1 LLDLAIIIIY
11 FLGMIAIGIHAYR
24 KKESSTQNGFFVANR
39 SGSALFIIGSLC
51 ATIIGASVTLGMA
64 GRGYRMG
71 LPGAWWLLVGSVGL
85 FILAFFFARTVRR
98 FGLYTLP
105 ELVEKQY
112 NSKTAGLVASILIV
126 VAWLAVI
133 AAQIIAAGKI
143 LSILLPNV
151 DLSLIMIISALVLIL
166 YTFLGGQ
173 YSVIRTD
180 LVQFIIIIVGTL
192 ACLGLV
198 LDRAGGFSGLHA
210 NLPSDYF
217 SFPVSARFAWPQLV
231 TLLILTGSTYVVG
244 PDMYS
249 RLFCARNEKVARAS
263 ALSAALITIPFAFI
277 IVLIGMGA
285 MALFPDIASQ
295 HPNLSF
301 VQASE
306 MAFPTVI
313 KEVLPIGVS
322 GLVIAALLAAMMS
335 SADTCLITTST
346 ILSADIYKRASP
358 HASERKVL
366 IISKL
371 GVILIGAV
379 SLIVALKA
387 GGIINTLLLA
397 YTVFTSGVVLPV
409 VAGFFKDTLKV
420 NSIGAVAAIIGGG
433 GTALAVRQ
441 LLHLQSDPLNP
452 KNLIGF
458 GVCAVLLFGV
468 SWITRIVIN
477 RRERGAS

>member
-1 LLDLAIIIIY
+1 
-11 FLGMIAIGIHAYR
+11 MIAVGIYVFR
-24 KKESSTQNGFFVANR
+24 KKEASTISGFFVAGR
-39 SGSALFIIGSLC
+39 RGSAIFIVGSLC

-64 GRGYRMG
+64 GMGYVRG
-71 LPGAWWLLVGSVGL
+71 LTGAWWLLVGSIGL
-85 FILAFFFARTVRR
+85 LILGFFFARLVRR

-112 NSKTAGLVASILIV
+112 GKTAGVVASILIA

-143 LSILLPNV
+143 LSILMPSVNT
-151 DLSLIMIISALVLIL
+151 SLVMVVSAFVLTL

-180 LVQFIIIIVGTL
+180 LIQLIIIIVGVIV
-192 ACLGLV
+192 CLV
-198 LDRAGGFSGLHA
+198 LVLSHVGGFSGLHA
-210 NLPSDYF
+210 SLPSDYF
-217 SFPVSARFAWPQLV
+217 SFPVSIQFGWPQLI
-231 TLLILTGSTYVVG
+231 TLLILTGATYVVG

-249 RLFCARNEKVARAS
+249 RLFCARDEKVAKS
-263 ALSAALITIPFAFI
+263 STLSAALITIPMAFI

-285 MALFPDIASQ
+285 KVLFPDIASEQ
-295 HPNLSF
+295 
-301 VQASE
+301 
-306 MAFPTVI
+306 AFPMVI
-313 KEVLPIGVS
+313 KEILPIGVS

-346 ILSADIYKRASP
+346 ICTADIYKRIFP
-358 HASERKVL
+358 
-366 IISKL
+366 KL
-371 GVILIGAV
+371 NEKKTLMVARVAVILIGVLALV
-379 SLIVALKA
+379 VALELK
-387 GGIINTLLLA
+387 GIINSLMLA

-409 VAGFFKDTLKV
+409 VAGFFKDKLKV

-433 GTALAVRQ
+433 GTALAIKQ
-441 LLHLQSDPLNP
+441 IQHTSSFDP

-468 SWITRIVIN
+468 SWITRAFS
-477 RRERGAS
+477 R